1 MYPVFL
7 MLDTLGKIL
16 GRQHIEI
23 FFLYFPEDRFDIS
36 CKLSQLETI
45 CMQCKSCFLGEN
57 MKNVTI
63 WSSAELAKRVVKVK
77 ISILYIYVGN

>member
-1 MYPVFL
+1 
-7 MLDTLGKIL
+7 
-16 GRQHIEI
+16 
-23 FFLYFPEDRFDIS
+23 
-36 CKLSQLETI
+36 
-45 CMQCKSCFLGEN
+45 MQCKSCFLGEN